1 MRINRENKSMDIEV
15 RDWDY
20 ILSAYL
26 RSYRFH
32 NNNQN
37 PEKIVFPMFTKA
49 EGIPVE
55 WLPEISP
62 VITEIIQDGSNVLEA
77 TEEQIKTK
85 DEIEDELKKLR
96 KQVWEKAGVADARP
110 KPLAPI
116 IPPREPKTPTN
127 PIPPGSPLD
136 SMHPRD
142 AQDLKKAK
150 ADLRLEPNVVED
162 DEVEVKNMNEKPVRK
177 N

>member
-1 MRINRENKSMDIEV
+1 MDMEV
-15 RDWDY
+15 RDWNY

-49 EGIPVE
+49 EEIPVE
-55 WLPEISP
+55 WLPEINP
-62 VITEIIQDGSNVLEA
+62 VVTEIIQDGSNVPET

-85 DEIEDELKKLR
+85 DEVEDAMMGAAKRLGMPVWKKAEPVQEIKVRSSKYSL
-96 KQVWEKAGVADARP
+96 ADLIDRVP
-110 KPLAPI
+110 KL
-116 IPPREPKTPTN
+116 PTN
-127 PIPPGSPLD
+127 SIPPGSPLD